1 MEKDLENAHQIESNE
16 LDDLIDLLG
25 DINITDQLVTRKYQ
39 QEIIEQCFEHNSI
52 IFLGTGT
59 GKTYIAVEVIKR
71 FKSQI
76 LGDYFVPAT
85 KERTEFKRTFFLC
98 NMVPLAIQ
106 QEEYIQTHLGDKFRV
121 RRVIGADLCDKW
133 NRDSWHDE
141 FQKYHVFVV
150 TGEILRKL
158 LVNVTIKMRD
168 INLLIFDEA
177 HHVSKDDIYKQI
189 MDSYHKE
196 RAEDGKL
203 ATRIIGLTASLLN
216 EKKMDHKLEDKL
228 GNLATIYSST
238 IITAK
243 NFVEVDEHCARP
255 DFSTLPHLPYFLDL
269 KHEFLKD
276 KLKDFSDFIES
287 TAGVKWKS
295 TDLNAKIVT
304 MSNNN
309 HIWHQ
314 DQNFEIKSLQC
325 VKRLGN
331 KITVVVEQLGPRIAY
346 SFAINLKKK
355 LTSIYNSIRAEHLQA
370 AVCCLLTIIDKYLKS
385 WRDTEPDIDD
395 VSDKV
400 KVFYNELKGASELP
414 NFCGITFIKD
424 RVIAHMLN
432 GHLREVAASNKE
444 LSHIK
449 SSYCTGQASNALFLE
464 DDFDADSQLEV
475 LKKFREGEFNFLI
488 ATEVLLEGFNMPQ
501 CNLVITFDKIDHF
514 RYFTQSRGR
523 ARAKGGHYKNLVL
536 KEDEE
541 MRMKELKKYDEFEV
555 HLRKFVLENFV
566 YVEKQYTE
574 PDNVPP
580 PLRTNIGATISYEQ
594 SVPYVYQYCQNLVD
608 GDSLD
613 MFTVWAPVFRVYRR
627 EEIQGESSFFCVI
640 TMPKC
645 CFALTEDV
653 SSEVWVTSK
662 RAAQRYAA
670 LNVCKKLHEL
680 DEIDENLEPKYKM
693 VKLFKQRQ
701 KGVSAGR
708 LDYRGK
714 KTYNIVTPK
723 LLQRVTRTETTRF
736 FIYPIDI
743 VRSDKQTHTLGILST
758 SCFNTLPPR
767 FELRDSQNNRGT
779 VTILMR
785 GPIPVELTPEAIDK
799 LLSCYEILLK
809 SIFPLPSRFLEFSTR
824 DVIKDYIIVPIHPDK
839 YEIDYEQVNTVLQT
853 HSTQIPKCVFTNLQ
867 PEKYIGMFVKKNYS
881 SKFEHEQYLV
891 VNAGTSISINSDFKD
906 ESKADTY
913 KEYFQVKYGI
923 EMKQTD
929 QPFLEVEPYK
939 FVLPSYT
946 RRVSFIYS
954 DCASTKRHNTI
965 ILFPE
970 IVEELSLYRNVSDD
984 LLLLPSILH
993 KIESYLLVIE
1003 FRDKLFPDTT
1013 RDFLDL
1019 DQLYGALTLRRCQE
1033 EFDLERLEFLGDTC
1047 LKYLICISLYC
1058 CNATAS
1064 QALLTLRKSI
1074 CVSNK
1079 QLVEVAV
1086 KNDLNMPAYMRGKEF
1101 VAKNNW
1107 VPPLVVPT
1115 QEMMNKKSCVAVT
1128 DTMDVTSDVV
1138 SVVKLS
1144 EEITGMEIDS
1154 DVSIPD
1160 KPTTTTKAATTTT
1173 TATTTTAAA
1182 EAMDTGKQ
1190 TVNDTDTSNDVT
1202 KTSTPE
1208 SSYLRQSLAN
1218 KSIADSFEATTGA
1231 ILMSGGLPVALNFL
1245 DKYGSDELFV
1255 TIEGAPLNLKVPPAM
1270 PVVDSKFNKFLQRG
1284 DWLREIFSYTTPM
1297 IQWNPSQKLFYE
1309 KNHQRDVRSLARD
1322 KLEME
1327 LELTLAHE
1335 AILLEALTHDSYN
1348 LGTVSLTRSYQRLEF
1363 LGDAV
1368 LDYLVTA
1375 YIMCNAPESYQPKD
1389 LHILRACVVANRN
1402 FARLAVT
1409 MDISSDLIFS
1419 NQHLGKEIKDFTDYI
1434 KNSSFSKK
1442 FYQQEL
1448 AYLLEQKRIRS
1459 KFQVKDKPVTKL
1471 TKAPKALGDIFEST
1485 ACAIFLIANFN
1496 LEVVWNCLKK
1506 LLISS
1511 VDEYLEAYKLTKAA
1525 AKVGDV
1531 PIATPPD

>member
-1 MEKDLENAHQIESNE
+1 MEKDLEEAQQIESNE
-16 LDDLIDLLG
+16 VDDLIDLLG

-39 QEIIEQCFEHNSI
+39 QEIIEQCFKHNSI

-76 LGDYFVPAT
+76 LGNYFGPDM

-106 QEEYIQTHLGDKFRV
+106 QEEYVQTHLGNKFRV

-133 NRDSWHDE
+133 DRDCWHDE

-158 LVNVTIKMRD
+158 LVNVTIRMQD

-189 MDSYHKE
+189 MDLYHKE
-196 RAEDGKL
+196 RAESGKL
-203 ATRIIGLTASLLN
+203 TTRIIGLTASLLN
-216 EKKMDHKLEDKL
+216 EKKMDHKLDDKL
-228 GNLATIYSST
+228 ENLATIYNSS

-255 DFSTLPHLPYFLDL
+255 DFSTLPHLPQILDSR
-269 KHEFLKD
+269 HEFLKD
-276 KLKDFSDFIES
+276 KLKEFSDFLES
-287 TAGVKWKS
+287 TSGVKWKS
-295 TDLNAKIVT
+295 TDTSSKMATL
-304 MSNNN
+304 SNNN
-309 HIWHQ
+309 HLWHQ
-314 DQNFEIKSLQC
+314 DQNFEIQSLQC
-325 VKRLGN
+325 LKRLGN
-331 KITVVVEQLGPRIAY
+331 KLTVVVEQLGPRIAY
-346 SFAINLKKK
+346 SFAINLQKK
-355 LTSIYNSIRAEHLQA
+355 LTSYYNYIQVEHLQA
-370 AVCCLLTIIDKYLKS
+370 GICCLLTIIDRYLKS
-385 WRDTEPDIDD
+385 WKDIEPDIDD

-400 KVFYNELKGASELP
+400 KVFYNELKEANGMP

-449 SSYCTGQASNALFLE
+449 SSYCTGQSTNTLFPE
-464 DDFDADSQLEV
+464 VDFDAESQMEV
-475 LKKFREGEFNFLI
+475 LRKFREGEFNFLI

-536 KEDEE
+536 EEDNEI
-541 MRMKELKKYDEFEV
+541 RMKELVKYDQFEL
-555 HLRKFVLENFV
+555 HLRNFVLENFV
-566 YVEKQYTE
+566 YVDRKYTE
-574 PDNVPP
+574 PDNIPP
-580 PLRTNIGATISYEQ
+580 PLKTDIGATITYEQ

-608 GDSLD
+608 GVSLD
-613 MFTVWAPVFRVYRR
+613 KFTVWAPVFRVYRR
-627 EEIQGESSFFCVI
+627 EEVQGESSFFCVI

-645 CFALTEDV
+645 CYALTEDV
-653 SSEVWVTSK
+653 TSEEWVTSK

-670 LNVCKKLHEL
+670 LNVCKKLYEL
-680 DEIDENLEPKYKM
+680 DEIDENLEPKYKL

-701 KGVSAGR
+701 RGVSAGR

-714 KTYNIVTPK
+714 KTYDIVVPK
-723 LLQRVTRTETTRF
+723 LLQKTPPTEATSYF
-736 FIYPIDI
+736 LYPIDLM
-743 VRSDKQTHTLGILST
+743 RTDTHTTHGMGILSN
-758 SCFNTLPPR
+758 SCFNTLPPQ
-767 FELRDSQNNRGT
+767 FELRDSINTRSKVT
-779 VTILMR
+779 VQMR
-785 GPIPVELTPEAIDK
+785 GPFPVELTPEASNK
-799 LLSCYEILLK
+799 LLSCYETLIK
-809 SIFPLPSRFLEFSTR
+809 SIFPLPTKFLEFTS
-824 DVIKDYIIVPIHPDK
+824 KGNALKNYIIVPIHPDR
-839 YEIDYEQVNTVLQT
+839 YEVDYEQVNTVLQS
-853 HSTQIPKCVFTNLQ
+853 HPMQIPKCISTSLQ
-867 PEKYIGMFVKKNYS
+867 PKEYIGMYVRKNYF
-881 SKFEHEQYLV
+881 SKFENEQYIV
-891 VNAGTSISINSDFKD
+891 VNAGTDISINSTFKD

-913 KEYFQVKYGI
+913 KEYFQVKYGV
-923 EMKQTD
+923 EMKVTD
-929 QPFLEVEPYK
+929 QPYLEVEPYK

-946 RRVSFIYS
+946 RKMSFLDG
-954 DCASTKRHNTI
+954 DCATTKRRSTI
-965 ILFPE
+965 YLFPE
-970 IVEELSLYRNVSDD
+970 IVEELSLYRNVSPD

-1003 FRDKLFPDTT
+1003 FRDKLFPGTT
-1013 RDFLDL
+1013 SGFMDL
-1019 DQLYGALTLRRCQE
+1019 NQLYGALTLRRCQE
-1033 EFDLERLEFLGDTC
+1033 ELDLERLEFLGDTC
-1047 LKYLICISLYC
+1047 LKFLACISLYC
-1058 CNATAS
+1058 CNTTAS

-1079 QLVEVAV
+1079 QLVQVAV
-1086 KNDLNMPAYMRGKEF
+1086 KNDLNLPAYMRGKEF
-1101 VAKNNW
+1101 VARNNW
-1107 VPPLVVPT
+1107 VPPLVVPI
-1115 QEMMNKKSCVAVT
+1115 QEILNKSASCVSNE
-1128 DTMDVTSDVV
+1128 DTMDVASD
-1138 SVVKLS
+1138 SVVKLG
-1144 EEITGMEIDS
+1144 EEITDMEIDN
-1154 DVSIPD
+1154 VNIPD
-1160 KPTTTTKAATTTT
+1160 EPTATTTT
-1173 TATTTTAAA
+1173 TTTTTTTVAA

-1190 TVNDTDTSNDVT
+1190 NVNSIDTSNDVT
-1202 KTSTPE
+1202 KTPAPE

-1218 KSIADSFEATTGA
+1218 KSIADSFEATIGA

-1245 DKYGSDELFV
+1245 DTYGSDELFV
-1255 TIEGAPLNLKVPPAM
+1255 TIEGTPLGLKIPSAM
-1270 PVVDSKFNKFLQRG
+1270 PVEGSKFEKFLQRG
-1284 DWLREIFSYTTPM
+1284 GWLRDIFSYTTPV
-1297 IQWNPSQKLFYE
+1297 IEWNSAQKVFYE
-1309 KNHQRDVRSLARD
+1309 RNHQKDVRSLARD

-1327 LELTLAHE
+1327 LELTLNHE

-1389 LHILRACVVANRN
+1389 LHILRACVVSNRN
-1402 FARLAVT
+1402 FARLAVNL
-1409 MDISSDLIFS
+1409 DISSDLIFS

-1434 KNSSFSKK
+1434 KNTSYNSKK

-1485 ACAIFLIANFN
+1485 VCAIFLISNFN
-1496 LEVVWNCLKK
+1496 LEVVWKCLER
-1506 LLISS
+1506 LLKAS
-1511 VDEYLEAYKLTKAA
+1511 VNEYLEAYKLTKAT
-1525 AKVGDV
+1525 AKEEEV
-1531 PIATPPD
+1531 PPPISSGLA